1 MTGIILIV
9 AVWILTIMP
18 CSLPHCRFALFRTH
32 YHGSNIYSV
41 VLLLT
46 KCSLI
51 ARGEEWR
58 NGFCVCVC
66 LRLLSSLLLLTQC
79 VCLLHC
85 VIGFALSLSPCL
97 LPAVPPA
104 CQCNTDRSASCGPL
118 QPHPNHFW
126 QRSQLRSFPTLKF
139 LYTFRLGTA
148 LSLPTS
154 GTRLSSLFRPS
165 FEINGESLLNVM
177 YTKR

>member
-1 MTGIILIV
+1 M
-9 AVWILTIMP
+9 AV
-18 CSLPHCRFALFRTH
+18 
-32 YHGSNIYSV
+32 NSV

-51 ARGEEWR
+51 GRGEEWR

-66 LRLLSSLLLLTQC
+66 LRLLSSFTI
-79 VCLLHC
+79 HC

-126 QRSQLRSFPTLKF
+126 QRSQLLSFPTLKF
-139 LYTFRLGTA
+139 LYTFHLGTA

-154 GTRLSSLFRPS
+154 GTRLSSLFRPA
-165 FEINGESLLNVM
+165 FEN
-177 YTKR
+177 KRSKPPECYVYQKVKLHSVVRSRGCDLYL

>member
-1 MTGIILIV
+1 M
-9 AVWILTIMP
+9 AV
-18 CSLPHCRFALFRTH
+18 
-32 YHGSNIYSV
+32 NSV

-46 KCSLI
+46 KYSLI
-51 ARGEEWR
+51 GRGEKWR

-66 LRLLSSLLLLTQC
+66 LLSSFTM
-79 VCLLHC
+79 HC
-85 VIGFALSLSPCL
+85 VIGFVLSLSPCL

-148 LSLPTS
+148 LS
-154 GTRLSSLFRPS
+154 GTRLSSFFRPA
-165 FEINGESLLNVM
+165 FEINGESLLKVM